1 MPKRK
6 KAEVVDDVSDSTEK
20 PIISPDKIDLH
31 ELVTRLKEFENKV
44 LLERLKVIERS
55 LSLIYAKQLQ
65 TYKQVEELTAR
76 VEALYVSHDEL
87 MNTLGV
93 SEYSPSPSDHED
105 SNENSSDKDEKK
117 WN

>member
-1 MPKRK
+1 MSKRK
-6 KAEVVDDVSDSTEK
+6 KAEVVDDELSETTK
-20 PIISPDKIDLH
+20 QQIISPEPIDLH

-76 VEALYVSHDEL
+76 VEALHVSHDEL
-87 MNTLGV
+87 MNNLGV
-93 SEYSPSPSDHED
+93 TDY
-105 SNENSSDKDEKK
+105 SSDEEEQTNNSEDDKK

>member
-1 MPKRK
+1 MAKRK
-6 KAEVVDDVSDSTEK
+6 KAEVDDEVSDATK
-20 PIISPDKIDLH
+20 QQIISPETIDLH

-65 TYKQVEELTAR
+65 TYKQVQDLTAR

-87 MNTLGV
+87 MNNIGV
-93 SEYSPSPSDHED
+93 TDYSSSSDYEEE
-105 SNENSSDKDEKK
+105 NESKNDKDEKK

>member
-6 KAEVVDDVSDSTEK
+6 KAEVVNDLSEATEQK
-20 PIISPDKIDLH
+20 IISPEPIDLH

-87 MNTLGV
+87 MNNIGV
-93 SEYSPSPSDHED
+93 TEYSSSSEHEEE
-105 SNENSSDKDEKK
+105 NESENNKDEKK

>member
-6 KAEVVDDVSDSTEK
+6 KVEVVDNVPETAQQQ
-20 PIISPDKIDLH
+20 IISPDSIDLH

-76 VEALYVSHDEL
+76 VEALHVSHDEL
-87 MNTLGV
+87 MNNLGV
-93 SEYSPSPSDHED
+93 TEYSSED
-105 SNENSSDKDEKK
+105 EYQNNKDEKK